1 MSKVPG
7 RWSFSLLA
15 VVLLAMFT
23 FTLTAAAD
31 ESVPVEDPACGSTDS
46 RLALDAECGG
56 EPSTQAAAIAAAN
69 VVRVAGP
76 LPANCRLHA
85 EAIFWTASDW
95 PTLAD
100 AFAADPSPCADY
112 YISIPPLAADKKR
125 LRVLQDDVVRAHGA
139 RIHPVAEVTLGGV
152 TGWANWV
159 TGAPGRTWFDAGVEF
174 RNRMADAGYR
184 FDLGETWFLNEFDRS
199 TRLDQA
205 PYTRT
210 AMRDLLRGLYDGGG
224 TLAPATGI
232 VEIGIVYTHQNIP
245 NVAQYKEDTKSWLE
259 DATFWQDVGPRI
271 RFLAKET
278 YPDGRFWGVA
288 SSSRH
293 ERIEHL
299 TQYMEHFLN
308 LAEAGPPELDGVREF
323 LSRAYLSLGS
333 ATWNAKA
340 PESFTPPFSAGH
352 GWTLELS
359 LDEMLHFVSEQVYA
373 VRHFAGS
380 HPQGAPA
387 GRLGFS
393 WQPTNN
399 ATSERGPLPGPE
411 FEAAKQAIA
420 ARLASAIHY
429 AYRQGGASPEGAC
442 APPDSGEDWCTGG
455 DVAGATFTD
464 AWQVFESWG

>member
-46 RLALDAECGG
+46 RLASDAECGG
-56 EPSTQAAAIAAAN
+56 VESSTREAAIAATN
-69 VVRVAGP
+69 VVPVAGS

-323 LSRAYLSLGS
+323 LSRA
-333 ATWNAKA
+333 
-340 PESFTPPFSAGH
+340 
-352 GWTLELS
+352 
-359 LDEMLHFVSEQVYA
+359 
-373 VRHFAGS
+373 
-380 HPQGAPA
+380 
-387 GRLGFS
+387 
-393 WQPTNN
+393 
-399 ATSERGPLPGPE
+399 
-411 FEAAKQAIA
+411 
-420 ARLASAIHY
+420 
-429 AYRQGGASPEGAC
+429 
-442 APPDSGEDWCTGG
+442 
-455 DVAGATFTD
+455 
-464 AWQVFESWG
+464 

>member
-1 MSKVPG
+1 MKILP
-7 RWSFSLLA
+7 
-15 VVLLAMFT
+15 
-23 FTLTAAAD
+23 
-31 ESVPVEDPACGSTDS
+31 GSTDS
-46 RLALDAECGG
+46 RLASDAECGG
-56 EPSTQAAAIAAAN
+56 EPTSQETAKAAAS
-69 VVRVAGP
+69 VVRVAGA

-112 YISIPPLAADKKR
+112 YISLPPLAADKKR
-125 LRVLQDDVVRAHGA
+125 LRVLQDDLIRAHGP
-139 RIHPVAEVTLGGV
+139 RIHPVAEVTLGGA

-199 TRLDQA
+199 TRLDQP
-205 PYTRT
+205 PYTRA

-224 TLAPATGI
+224 TLTPVTGI

-245 NVAQYKEDTKSWLE
+245 DVAQYKEDTKIWLE
-259 DATFWQDVGPRI
+259 DAAFWQDVGPKI

-288 SSSRH
+288 GSSRK
-293 ERIEHL
+293 R
-299 TQYMEHFLN
+299 
-308 LAEAGPPELDGVREF
+308 A
-323 LSRAYLSLGS
+323 SRAPDAVHGALPQPCRSGAARTRRS
-333 ATWNAKA
+333 ARVPEPCVPLAGKRDLERQA

-359 LDEMLHFVSEQVYA
+359 LDEMLHFVSEQAYA
-373 VRHFAGS
+373 IRHFAGS

-387 GRLGFS
+387 GRLGFT

-399 ATSERGPLPGPE
+399 ATSQRGQLPGPE

-442 APPDSGEDWCTGG
+442 APPDSGEDWCLGG
-455 DVAGATFTD
+455 DVPGATFTD
-464 AWQVFESWG
+464 AWQAFESWG

>member
-1 MSKVPG
+1 MSKVPR
-7 RWSFSLLA
+7 RWSFSLLT

-23 FTLTAAAD
+23 FTLTAVAD
-31 ESVPVEDPACGSTDS
+31 ESVPVEDPACGSTDA
-46 RLALDAECGG
+46 RLAFDAECGG
-56 EPSTQAAAIAAAN
+56 VPSTQAAAIAAAN
-69 VVRVAGP
+69 VVSVAGP

-95 PTLAD
+95 PMLAD
-100 AFAADPSPCADY
+100 AFAADLSPCAVY

-139 RIHPVAEVTLGGV
+139 RIHPVAEVTLGGA
-152 TGWANWV
+152 TGWAKWV
-159 TGAPGRTWFDAGVEF
+159 ADGSGSWFDAGVEF
-174 RNRMADAGYR
+174 RKRMADAGYR

-205 PYTRT
+205 PYTRA
-210 AMRDLLRGLYDGGG
+210 AMRDLVRGLYDGGG

-245 NVAQYKEDTKSWLE
+245 DVAQYKDDTKSWLE
-259 DATFWQDVGPRI
+259 DASFWQDVGPKI

-288 SSSRH
+288 GSSRH
-293 ERIEHL
+293 ERTEHL

-340 PESFTPPFSAGH
+340 PESFNPPFSAGH

-393 WQPTNN
+393 WQPANN
-399 ATSERGPLPGPE
+399 ATSQRGPLPGPE
-411 FEAAKQAIA
+411 FEAAKQTIA